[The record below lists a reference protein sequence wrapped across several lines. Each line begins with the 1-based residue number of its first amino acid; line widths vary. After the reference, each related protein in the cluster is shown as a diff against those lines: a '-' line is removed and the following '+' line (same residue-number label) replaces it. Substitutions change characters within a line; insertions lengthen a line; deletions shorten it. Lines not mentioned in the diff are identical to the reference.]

1 MNAVDNLLLPPEIHY
16 VTFSEWQEFKTKEQK

>member
-1 MNAVDNLLLPPEIHY
+1 MNAVDNLLPPEIHY